1 MLIVR
6 ALTIIKD
13 CILRGETVG
22 IGVEPSVNVLGLD
35 WNNAAV
41 MPGRGYLESN
51 WILGVLGRELLLW
64 GASQSRM
71 PAFKRFS
78 QVTVQDV
85 DPHLQ

>member
-1 MLIVR
+1 MQMNVEVGGR
-6 ALTIIKD
+6 AEALDAGDST
-13 CILRGETVG
+13 G
-22 IGVEPSVNVLGLD
+22 IG
-35 WNNAAV
+35 
-41 MPGRGYLESN
+41 LESN

-78 QVTVQDV
+78 QVTVQNV